1 MTGWLLIF
9 SLLVLGGILS
19 TLGDRLGTRVG
30 KARLSIFKLRPKS
43 TAVLITVFTGSII
56 SAISF
61 AIMVAFN
68 SQLRVGLF
76 ELDDIQ
82 AKIAERETEL
92 KKLEKN
98 LYALRS
104 GDVVIS
110 SGQSLLTKTIKI
122 EKNDDI
128 KKEIENILQQANLN
142 AFNLAKTNKSK
153 YRRILLVRKDHI
165 ENLEKIIADRRSW
178 VVNIRSAGNILRG
191 ENYVYAFPE
200 AILNKNITR
209 KGEVIASE
217 KISLSQP
224 DSESIRK
231 KIKLLLSSTLA
242 EVKRRGSL
250 SSELK
255 INATQIN
262 NLGNNLVSR
271 KNVDLEIIATENI
284 SLANSDSESIRKK
297 IKLLLSSTL
306 AEVKKRGSLSS
317 ELKVNATQINNL
329 GKNLVSRKKGNIQI
343 IAKAIENSQSADKVP
358 ISLELQLLNRSF
370 KTNAK

>member
-1 MTGWLLIF
+1 MTGWLLIL

-30 KARLSIFKLRPKS
+30 KARLSIFNLRPKS

-76 ELDDIQ
+76 ELESIQ
-82 AKIAERETEL
+82 EKIKNSEKEL

-110 SGQSLLTKTIKI
+110 SGQSLVTRTIKI
-122 EKNDDI
+122 EKKDEI
-128 KKEIENILQQANLN
+128 KKEIESILQKANLY

-153 YRRILLVRKDHI
+153 YRRILLIRKDHI
-165 ENLEKIIADRRSW
+165 ESLEKIIADSRSW
-178 VVNIRSAGNILRG
+178 VVSIKSAGNILRG

-200 AILNKNITR
+200 VILNKNITR
-209 KGEVIASE
+209 KGEIIAAE
-217 KISLSQP
+217 NISLSNSN
-224 DSESIRK
+224 SESIRK

-255 INATQIN
+255 
-262 NLGNNLVSR
+262 
-271 KNVDLEIIATENI
+271 
-284 SLANSDSESIRKK
+284 
-297 IKLLLSSTL
+297 
-306 AEVKKRGSLSS
+306 
-317 ELKVNATQINNL
+317 VNATQINNL
-329 GKNLVSRKKGNIQI
+329 GRNLVSTKNGDIQI
-343 IAKAIENSQSADKVP
+343 VAKSIENTQSADKVS
-358 ISLELQLLNRSF
+358 ISIELKYIDKVLEKDKQ
-370 KTNAK
+370 

>member
-1 MTGWLLIF
+1 MTGWLLIL

-30 KARLSIFKLRPKS
+30 KARLSIFNLRPKS

-76 ELDDIQ
+76 ELESIQ
-82 AKIAERETEL
+82 EKIKNSEKEL

-110 SGQSLLTKTIKI
+110 SGQSLVTRTIKI
-122 EKNDDI
+122 EKKDEI
-128 KKEIENILQQANLN
+128 KKEIESILQKANLY

-153 YRRILLVRKDHI
+153 YRRILLIRKDHI
-165 ENLEKIIADRRSW
+165 ESLEKIIADSRNW
-178 VVNIRSAGNILRG
+178 VVSIKSAGNILRG

-200 AILNKNITR
+200 VILNKNITR
-209 KGEVIASE
+209 KGEIIASE
-217 KISLSQP
+217 NISLSNSN
-224 DSESIRK
+224 SESIRK

-255 INATQIN
+255 
-262 NLGNNLVSR
+262 
-271 KNVDLEIIATENI
+271 
-284 SLANSDSESIRKK
+284 
-297 IKLLLSSTL
+297 
-306 AEVKKRGSLSS
+306 
-317 ELKVNATQINNL
+317 VNATQINNL
-329 GKNLVSRKKGNIQI
+329 GRNLVSTKNGDIQI
-343 IAKAIENSQSADKVP
+343 VAKSIENTQSADKVA
-358 ISLELQLLNRSF
+358 ISIELKYIDKVQE
-370 KTNAK
+370 KDK

>member
-1 MTGWLLIF
+1 MTGWLLIL

-30 KARLSIFKLRPKS
+30 KARLSIFNLRPKS

-76 ELDDIQ
+76 ELESIQ
-82 AKIAERETEL
+82 EKIKNSEKEL

-110 SGQSLLTKTIKI
+110 SGQSLVTRTIKI
-122 EKNDDI
+122 EKKDEI
-128 KKEIENILQQANLN
+128 KKEIESILQKANLY

-153 YRRILLVRKDHI
+153 YRRILLIRKDHI
-165 ENLEKIIADRRSW
+165 ESLEKIIADSRSW
-178 VVNIRSAGNILRG
+178 VVSIKSAGNILRG

-200 AILNKNITR
+200 VILNKNITR
-209 KGEVIASE
+209 KGEIIASE
-217 KISLSQP
+217 NISLSNSN
-224 DSESIRK
+224 SESIRK

-255 INATQIN
+255 
-262 NLGNNLVSR
+262 
-271 KNVDLEIIATENI
+271 
-284 SLANSDSESIRKK
+284 
-297 IKLLLSSTL
+297 
-306 AEVKKRGSLSS
+306 
-317 ELKVNATQINNL
+317 VNATQINNL
-329 GKNLVSRKKGNIQI
+329 GRNLVSTKNGDIQI
-343 IAKAIENSQSADKVP
+343 VAKSIENTQSADKVS
-358 ISLELQLLNRSF
+358 ISIELKYIDKVIEKDKQ
-370 KTNAK
+370 

>member
-1 MTGWLLIF
+1 MTGWLLIL

-30 KARLSIFKLRPKS
+30 KARLSIFNLRPKS

-76 ELDDIQ
+76 ELESIQ
-82 AKIAERETEL
+82 EKIKNSEKEL

-110 SGQSLLTKTIKI
+110 SGQSLVTRTIKI
-122 EKNDDI
+122 EKKDEI
-128 KKEIENILQQANLN
+128 KKEIESILQKANLY
-142 AFNLAKTNKSK
+142 AFNLAKTNQSK
-153 YRRILLVRKDHI
+153 YRRILLIRKDHI
-165 ENLEKIIADRRSW
+165 ENLEKIISDKRSW
-178 VVNIRSAGNILRG
+178 VISIKSAGNILRG

-200 AILNKNITR
+200 VILNKNITR
-209 KGEVIASE
+209 KGEIIASE
-217 KISLSQP
+217 NISLSNSN
-224 DSESIRK
+224 SESIRK

-255 INATQIN
+255 
-262 NLGNNLVSR
+262 
-271 KNVDLEIIATENI
+271 
-284 SLANSDSESIRKK
+284 
-297 IKLLLSSTL
+297 
-306 AEVKKRGSLSS
+306 
-317 ELKVNATQINNL
+317 VNATQINNL
-329 GKNLVSRKKGNIQI
+329 GRNLVSTKNGDIQI
-343 IAKAIENSQSADKVP
+343 VAKSIENTQSADKVS
-358 ISLELQLLNRSF
+358 ISIELNYIDKVLEKDKQ
-370 KTNAK
+370 

>member
-1 MTGWLLIF
+1 MTGWLLIL

-30 KARLSIFKLRPKS
+30 KARLSIFNLRPKR

-76 ELDDIQ
+76 QLEDIQ
-82 AKIAERETEL
+82 EKITRRENEL

-98 LYALRS
+98 IYALRS

-110 SGQSLLTKTIKI
+110 SGQTLVTKTVQID
-122 EKNDDI
+122 KNDDV
-128 KKEIENILQQANLN
+128 KKQIESLLQQANFF
-142 AFNLAKTNKSK
+142 AFNLAKNNQSK

-165 ENLEKIIADRRSW
+165 ENLEKIISDNRSW
-178 VVNIRSAGNILRG
+178 VISIKSAGNIVRG

-200 AILNKNITR
+200 VTLNKIITK
-209 KGEVIASE
+209 KGEVIAKE
-217 KISLSQP
+217 NISIAET
-224 DSESIRK
+224 DSESIRN

-255 INATQIN
+255 INASQIN
-262 NLGNNLVSR
+262 NLGQNLVGR
-271 KNVDLEIIATENI
+271 
-284 SLANSDSESIRKK
+284 
-297 IKLLLSSTL
+297 
-306 AEVKKRGSLSS
+306 
-317 ELKVNATQINNL
+317 NN
-329 GKNLVSRKKGNIQI
+329 GNFQI
-343 IAKAIENSQSADKVP
+343 IAKAIENSQSADKVA
-358 ISLELQLLNRSF
+358 ISIELKDIKTF
-370 KTNAK
+370 KK

>member
-30 KARLSIFKLRPKS
+30 KARLSIFRLRPKS

-76 ELDDIQ
+76 ELDNIQ
-82 AKIAERETEL
+82 AKIAERESEL

-165 ENLEKIIADRRSW
+165 EKLEKIIADSRSW

-255 INATQIN
+255 INAN
-262 NLGNNLVSR
+262 
-271 KNVDLEIIATENI
+271 
-284 SLANSDSESIRKK
+284 
-297 IKLLLSSTL
+297 
-306 AEVKKRGSLSS
+306 
-317 ELKVNATQINNL
+317 QINNL
-329 GKNLVSRKKGNIQI
+329 GKYLVSKRKGEFKI
-343 IAKAIENSQSADKVP
+343 IARAVANHQSADKVSV
-358 ISLELQLLNRSF
+358 SLELKSLEEIIRS
-370 KTNAK
+370 KN

>member
-1 MTGWLLIF
+1 MTGWLLIL

-30 KARLSIFKLRPKS
+30 KARLSIFNLRPKS

-76 ELDDIQ
+76 ELESIQ
-82 AKIAERETEL
+82 EKIKNSEKEL

-110 SGQSLLTKTIKI
+110 SGQSLVTRTIKI
-122 EKNDDI
+122 EKKDEI
-128 KKEIENILQQANLN
+128 KKEIESILQKANLY

-153 YRRILLVRKDHI
+153 YRRILLIRKDHI
-165 ENLEKIIADRRSW
+165 ESLEKIIADSRSW
-178 VVNIRSAGNILRG
+178 VVSIKSAGNILRG

-200 AILNKNITR
+200 VILNKNITR
-209 KGEVIASE
+209 KGEIIASE
-217 KISLSQP
+217 NISLLNSN
-224 DSESIRK
+224 SESIRK

-255 INATQIN
+255 
-262 NLGNNLVSR
+262 
-271 KNVDLEIIATENI
+271 
-284 SLANSDSESIRKK
+284 
-297 IKLLLSSTL
+297 
-306 AEVKKRGSLSS
+306 
-317 ELKVNATQINNL
+317 VNATQINNL
-329 GKNLVSRKKGNIQI
+329 GRNLVNTKNGDIQI
-343 IAKAIENSQSADKVP
+343 VAKSIENTQSADKVS
-358 ISLELQLLNRSF
+358 ISIELKYIDKVIEKDKQ
-370 KTNAK
+370 

>member
-1 MTGWLLIF
+1 MTGWLLIL

-30 KARLSIFKLRPKS
+30 KARLSIFRLRPKS

-76 ELDDIQ
+76 QLEDIQ
-82 AKIAERETEL
+82 AKIAEREQEL

-98 LYALRS
+98 LFALRS

-110 SGQSLLTKTIKI
+110 SGQSLLTRTIQI
-122 EKNDDI
+122 NKNNDI
-128 KKEIENILQQANLN
+128 KKEIESMLQEANYY
-142 AFNLAKTNKSK
+142 AFNLSKTNKSK
-153 YRRILLVRKDHI
+153 YRRVLLVRKDHI
-165 ENLEKIIADRRSW
+165 EKLEKIIADNRSW
-178 VVNIRSAGNILRG
+178 VVSIKSAGNILRG

-200 AILNKNITR
+200 ITLNKNITK
-209 KGEVIASE
+209 KGEVIARE
-217 KISLSQP
+217 NISLSNSNSNSE
-224 DSESIRK
+224 SESIRK

-255 INATQIN
+255 INA
-262 NLGNNLVSR
+262 S
-271 KNVDLEIIATENI
+271 
-284 SLANSDSESIRKK
+284 
-297 IKLLLSSTL
+297 
-306 AEVKKRGSLSS
+306 
-317 ELKVNATQINNL
+317 QINNL
-329 GKNLVSRKKGNIQI
+329 GKDLVAREKGDFQI
-343 IAKAIENSQSADKVP
+343 IAKAIDNSQSADKVS
-358 ISLELQLLNRSF
+358 ISLELQSLEKFVKN
-370 KTNAK
+370 KN

>member
-1 MTGWLLIF
+1 MTGWLLII
-9 SLLVLGGILS
+9 SLLILGGILS
-19 TLGDRLGTRVG
+19 TLGDRLGSRVG

-76 ELDDIQ
+76 ELESIQ
-82 AKIAERETEL
+82 EKIKNSEKEL

-110 SGQSLLTKTIKI
+110 SGQSLVTRTIKI
-122 EKNDDI
+122 EKKDEI
-128 KKEIENILQQANLN
+128 KKEIESILQKANLY

-153 YRRILLVRKDHI
+153 YRRILLIRKDHI
-165 ENLEKIIADRRSW
+165 ESLEKIIADNRSW
-178 VVNIRSAGNILRG
+178 VVSIKSAGNILRG

-200 AILNKNITR
+200 VILNKNITR
-209 KGEVIASE
+209 KGEIIAAE
-217 KISLSQP
+217 NISLSNSN
-224 DSESIRK
+224 SESIRK

-255 INATQIN
+255 
-262 NLGNNLVSR
+262 
-271 KNVDLEIIATENI
+271 
-284 SLANSDSESIRKK
+284 
-297 IKLLLSSTL
+297 
-306 AEVKKRGSLSS
+306 
-317 ELKVNATQINNL
+317 VNATQINNL
-329 GKNLVSRKKGNIQI
+329 GKNLVSRKKGDFTI
-343 IAKAIENSQSADKVP
+343 IAKAIDNSQSADKVS
-358 ISLELQLLNRSF
+358 ISLELKPIDKALKKNT
-370 KTNAK
+370 K

>member
-1 MTGWLLIF
+1 MTGWLLIL

-30 KARLSIFKLRPKS
+30 KARLSIFNLRPKS

-56 SAISF
+56 SAIAF

-68 SQLRVGLF
+68 GQLRVGLF
-76 ELDDIQ
+76 ELESIQ
-82 AKIAERETEL
+82 EKIKNSEKEL

-110 SGQSLLTKTIKI
+110 SGQSLVTRTIKI
-122 EKNDDI
+122 EKKDEI
-128 KKEIENILQQANLN
+128 KKEIESILQKANLY

-153 YRRILLVRKDHI
+153 YRRILLIRKDHI
-165 ENLEKIIADRRSW
+165 ESLEKIIADSRSW
-178 VVNIRSAGNILRG
+178 VVSIKSAGNILRG

-200 AILNKNITR
+200 VILNKNITR
-209 KGEVIASE
+209 KGEIIASE
-217 KISLSQP
+217 NISLLNSN
-224 DSESIRK
+224 SESIRK

-255 INATQIN
+255 
-262 NLGNNLVSR
+262 
-271 KNVDLEIIATENI
+271 
-284 SLANSDSESIRKK
+284 
-297 IKLLLSSTL
+297 
-306 AEVKKRGSLSS
+306 
-317 ELKVNATQINNL
+317 VNATQINNL
-329 GKNLVSRKKGNIQI
+329 GRNLVSTKNGDIQI
-343 IAKAIENSQSADKVP
+343 VAKSIENTQSADKVS
-358 ISLELQLLNRSF
+358 ISIELKYIDKVIEKDKQ
-370 KTNAK
+370 

>member
-1 MTGWLLIF
+1 VNGWLLIL

-30 KARLSIFKLRPKS
+30 KARLSIFNLRPKS
-43 TAVLITVFTGSII
+43 TAVLITVFTGSVI

-61 AIMVAFN
+61 CIMVAFN

-76 ELDDIQ
+76 ELEDIQ
-82 AKIAERETEL
+82 AKIEDSEKEL

-110 SGQSLLTKTIKI
+110 SGQSLVTRTIKI
-122 EKNDDI
+122 EKKDEI
-128 KKEIENILQQANLN
+128 KKEIESILQKANLY

-153 YRRILLVRKDHI
+153 YRRILLIRKDHI
-165 ENLEKIIADRRSW
+165 ESLEKIIADSRSW
-178 VVNIRSAGNILRG
+178 VVSIKSAGNILRG

-200 AILNKNITR
+200 VILNKNITR
-209 KGEVIASE
+209 KGEIIASE
-217 KISLSQP
+217 NISLSNSN
-224 DSESIRK
+224 SESIRK

-255 INATQIN
+255 
-262 NLGNNLVSR
+262 
-271 KNVDLEIIATENI
+271 
-284 SLANSDSESIRKK
+284 
-297 IKLLLSSTL
+297 
-306 AEVKKRGSLSS
+306 
-317 ELKVNATQINNL
+317 VNATQINNL
-329 GKNLVSRKKGNIQI
+329 GRNLVGTKNGDIQI
-343 IAKAIENSQSADKVP
+343 VAKSIENTQSADKVS
-358 ISLELQLLNRSF
+358 ISIELKYIDKVIEKDKQ
-370 KTNAK
+370 

>member
-1 MTGWLLIF
+1 VTGWLLIL

-30 KARLSIFKLRPKS
+30 KARLSIFNLRPKS

-76 ELDDIQ
+76 ELESIQ
-82 AKIAERETEL
+82 EKIKNSEKEL

-110 SGQSLLTKTIKI
+110 SGQSLVTRTIKI
-122 EKNDDI
+122 EKKDEI
-128 KKEIENILQQANLN
+128 KKEIESILQKANLY

-153 YRRILLVRKDHI
+153 YRRILLIRKDHV
-165 ENLEKIIADRRSW
+165 ESLEKIIADSRSW
-178 VVNIRSAGNILRG
+178 VVSIKSAGNILRG

-200 AILNKNITR
+200 VILNKNITR
-209 KGEVIASE
+209 KGEIIAAE
-217 KISLSQP
+217 NISLSNSN
-224 DSESIRK
+224 SESIRK

-255 INATQIN
+255 
-262 NLGNNLVSR
+262 
-271 KNVDLEIIATENI
+271 
-284 SLANSDSESIRKK
+284 
-297 IKLLLSSTL
+297 
-306 AEVKKRGSLSS
+306 
-317 ELKVNATQINNL
+317 VNATQINNL
-329 GKNLVSRKKGNIQI
+329 GRNLVSTKNGDIQI
-343 IAKAIENSQSADKVP
+343 VAKSIENTQSADKVS
-358 ISLELQLLNRSF
+358 ISIELKYIDKVLEKDKQ
-370 KTNAK
+370 

>member
-1 MTGWLLIF
+1 MTGWLLIL
-9 SLLVLGGILS
+9 SLLILGGILS

-68 SQLRVGLF
+68 SELRVGLF
-76 ELDDIQ
+76 QLDDIRE
-82 AKIAERETEL
+82 KITEKEEEL

-110 SGQSLLTKTIKI
+110 SGQALVTKTIQI
-122 EKNDDI
+122 ERNNDI
-128 KKEIENILQQANLN
+128 KKEIESILQQANFY
-142 AFNLAKTNKSK
+142 AFNLAKTNQSK

-165 ENLEKIIADRRSW
+165 ENLEKIIADKRSW
-178 VVNIRSAGNILRG
+178 VISIRSAGNILRG

-200 AILNKNITR
+200 VTLNKNITE
-209 KGEVIASE
+209 KGEVIARE
-217 KISLSQP
+217 NISIAIT
-224 DSESIRK
+224 DSESIRR

-255 INATQIN
+255 INANQIT
-262 NLGNNLVSR
+262 S
-271 KNVDLEIIATENI
+271 
-284 SLANSDSESIRKK
+284 
-297 IKLLLSSTL
+297 
-306 AEVKKRGSLSS
+306 
-317 ELKVNATQINNL
+317 L
-329 GKNLVSRKKGNIQI
+329 GKNLAAKKTGDYQI
-343 IAKAIENSQSADKVP
+343 IAKAINNSQSADKVA
-358 ISLELQLLNRSF
+358 ISLELESLEKIVRN
-370 KTNAK
+370 KN